1 MGRAWVSG
9 TCGNV
14 GERVPGMGERFE
26 IKVESG
32 RNIGMGSER
41 DKKGG
46 NGNLGFIIGGRS
58 IALPVH
64 TQVMGV
70 RHCVPAWLRR
80 GLPTH
85 RLLILPGS
93 LLRSALSPWV

>member
-46 NGNLGFIIGGRS
+46 NGNLGFIIGGH
-58 IALPVH
+58 LVD
-64 TQVMGV
+64 VE
-70 RHCVPAWLRR
+70 
-80 GLPTH
+80 
-85 RLLILPGS
+85 
-93 LLRSALSPWV
+93 